1 MEICPNFLIY
11 TKLSEMIAL
20 SKIKK
25 LFCSRKEEESQES
38 GVSECPIKSKV
49 WN

>member
-1 MEICPNFLIY
+1 MKICPNFLIC

-25 LFCSRKEEESQES
+25 LFVVEKSKREES
-38 GVSECPIKSKV
+38 SECPIKSREV

>member
-1 MEICPNFLIY
+1 MKICPNFLIC

-25 LFCSRKEEESQES
+25 LFVVKRKVKER
-38 GVSECPIKSKV
+38 GVE
-49 WN
+49 